1 MSGREMEVYVHFL
14 WGEMLKAD
22 ANRLRIIVEHIRD
35 YMNNKVEYFMG
46 VFYEELTL
54 GVTD

>member
-1 MSGREMEVYVHFL
+1 MYIHFL

-35 YMNNKVEYFMG
+35 YMNHKVNYLMDIF
-46 VFYEELTL
+46 FQELTF
-54 GVTD
+54 GADGS